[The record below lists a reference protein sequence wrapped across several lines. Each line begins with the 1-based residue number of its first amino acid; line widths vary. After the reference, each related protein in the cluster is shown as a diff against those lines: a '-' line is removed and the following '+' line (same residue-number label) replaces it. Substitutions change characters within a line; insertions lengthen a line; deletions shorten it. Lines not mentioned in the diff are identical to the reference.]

1 MMVEEVSHHILNQR
15 NLILLCREYNWD
27 PFFLNEDDSNFQ
39 WDHLS
44 RELEACRAAGE
55 WMLCGALVKAVK
67 TTKGESPIK
76 NISRY
81 EERIPAELVRQRSNR
96 SWLELLPGR
105 HHLFTRHRV
114 AQALRSIL
122 IEDGL
127 EPQVFCFE
135 QKTDFAEQ
143 WGLEMKH
150 WNIQQKHELVVAL
163 GESASW
169 LNLAHPEIC
178 RCKED
183 SVLAIQR
190 ANKQILLKAVQQS
203 PLRSRS
209 DYEKSILEAWIL
221 DPDCDAY
228 LDMLRK
234 VVAYRLRKK
243 NQYKLLMEDFNR
255 EIVEFEVTKKLVK
268 YLLND

>member
-1 MMVEEVSHHILNQR
+1 MVVEISEHILNQKD
-15 NLILLCREYNWD
+15 LILLCQDHEWD
-27 PFFLNEDDSNFQ
+27 PLFLNEGDADFQ

-55 WMLCGALVKAVK
+55 WMLCGALVRAVK
-67 TTKGESPIK
+67 TIKREIPIK
-76 NISRY
+76 NLSRY
-81 EERIPAELVRQRSNR
+81 EQRIPAELVQQRSNR
-96 SWLELLPGR
+96 SWLELLQGR
-105 HHLFTRHRV
+105 HHLFTRRRV

-135 QKTDFAEQ
+135 QKADFAEQ

-169 LNLAHPEIC
+169 LDLAHPEIS
-178 RCKED
+178 RCQQD
-183 SVLAIQR
+183 SVLAVQR
-190 ANKQILLKAVQQS
+190 ANKLILLKAVQQS
-203 PLRSRS
+203 PHRSRS
-209 DYEKSILEAWIL
+209 DYEKSILGAWIL
-221 DPDCDAY
+221 DPDCDVY
-228 LDMLRK
+228 LDLLRK

-243 NQYKLLMEDFNR
+243 NQYRILMEDFDR
-255 EIVEFEVTKKLVK
+255 EVVEFEVTKKLVE
-268 YLLND
+268 YLLSD